1 MSPSRRT
8 AAIVLVGAVSLALV
22 RTDELVAYFIQTASV
37 VVAGGFLL
45 SGERRR
51 DELRRT
57 RFFLLLALIAA
68 FTSGLSLFVYNL
80 LTGHLPADPW
90 LDDALVLCYPP
101 LTVIGLI
108 LIPAADRRTGHRAR
122 ALADGL
128 IAASSLW
135 YLLMAIDISAGEAGS
150 LLAQTA
156 KVAYPVGDVFVVST
170 ALAVLA
176 RCTAEAR
183 RIVLLIACGVAALAA
198 ADIWFA
204 KNLALGPQDS
214 PGVLFQLGVVLLIV
228 AASSPPV
235 RSRESGADARFAAV
249 LGAAPFAPLVV
260 CMGFTTRM
268 ILNGEPMPQ
277 RQVLPALVVAV
288 GLMLRAVASS
298 REKERLL
305 KDLRCREQ
313 TLEAALRLDELT
325 GLANRVG
332 LIEELDAAVAAERPV
347 SIALLDLDDFKLIN
361 DNHGHDVGDEILRVV
376 ASRLRHSVRD
386 TDVIARLGGDEF
398 AVIADPYDGLAE
410 RLLECFEVPVLVG
423 ARRFR
428 LRASIGIVTSRP
440 TDSSAALLAHA
451 DAAMYQA
458 KERKQRDSQ
467 VEELHGDGRKSVAA
481 RLRIRE
487 DVAAPTLEQYRVV
500 YQPVVE
506 LSTGR
511 IRGIEA
517 LLRWDH
523 PEFGAVSPAIFIPL
537 AEQAGSIGVL
547 GEWVLQRAIADLGET
562 RRKCPGNLLTVSVNV
577 SPRQLAD
584 EEFIDRTLTL
594 IEANELEPGALVL
607 EITEQAL
614 ETDLEAIA
622 GAVARLRAA
631 GILVA
636 IDDFGTG
643 YSSLRYLQHLEVDIM
658 KVDRSFVGEITGAD
672 SQCLLVSSIAGMGS
686 TLGLTLVAE
695 GIESLDQLRMLQTM
709 QIDLG
714 QGFLFSVPVPIEEIQ
729 RLLRSSGAYP
739 VALAHVGGTPD
750 GVPVQRKSA
759 IREWVIGS

>member
-1 MSPSRRT
+1 MAPSRRT
-8 AAIVLVGAVSLALV
+8 AAIVLVGVASLALV
-22 RTDELVAYFIQTASV
+22 RTGEQAAYFVQTVST

-45 SGERRR
+45 SGERRH
-51 DELRRT
+51 DALRRT
-57 RFFLLLALIAA
+57 RFFLLLALVAA
-68 FTSGLSLFVYNL
+68 FLSGLSLFAYQL
-80 LTGHLPADPW
+80 ATGHMPPDPW

-108 LIPAADRRTGHRAR
+108 LIPAADRRTGHRTR

-135 YLLMAIDISAGEAGS
+135 YLLMAIGVAGQGDARGMLAEA
-150 LLAQTA
+150 ATI
-156 KVAYPVGDVFVVST
+156 AYPVGDIFVVST

-176 RCTAEAR
+176 RCTSEAR

-204 KNLALGPQDS
+204 QNAVLGPQDA
-214 PGVLFQLGVVLLIV
+214 PGVLFQFGVVMLIV

-235 RSRESGADARFAAV
+235 HGRESRPDVRFSAV
-249 LGAAPFAPLVV
+249 LGAAPFIPLLACTV
-260 CMGFTTRM
+260 FTSRM
-268 ILNGEPMPQ
+268 VLNGEAMPQ
-277 RQVLPALVVAV
+277 RQVLPALVVAI
-288 GLMLRAVASS
+288 GLMLRALVSS

-305 KDLRCREQ
+305 RDLRSREQ

-332 LIEELDAAVAAERPV
+332 LVEELDAAVRSQRPV

-361 DNHGHDVGDEILRVV
+361 DNHGHDIGDEILRVV

-423 ARRFR
+423 ARRFK

-440 TDSSAALLAHA
+440 SDSSAALLAHA

-458 KERKQRDSQ
+458 KERKQRNSQ
-467 VEELHGDGRKSVAA
+467 VEELHGDGRRSVAA
-481 RLRIRE
+481 RLRVRE
-487 DVAAPTLEQYRVV
+487 EVAAPSLEQYRVV

-506 LSTGR
+506 LTTGR

-523 PEFGAVSPAIFIPL
+523 PEIGPISPSVFVPL
-537 AEQAGSIGVL
+537 AEQAGSIGIL
-547 GEWVLQRAIADLGET
+547 GEWVLQRAVADLGET
-562 RRKCPGNLLTVSVNV
+562 RRKCPGSVLTVSVNV

-584 EEFIDRTLTL
+584 EQFIERTLAL

-614 ETDLEAIA
+614 ETDLESVAA
-622 GAVARLRAA
+622 AVARLRAA

-658 KVDRSFVGEITGAD
+658 KVDRSFVGEIATAE
-672 SQCLLVSSIAGMGS
+672 SQCLLVSSIAGMG
-686 TLGLTLVAE
+686 TALGLTLVAE

-709 QIDLG
+709 QVDLG

-739 VALAHVGGTPD
+739 VALAHVG
-750 GVPVQRKSA
+750 VPVQRGA
-759 IREWVIGS
+759 APEWADRT

>member
-1 MSPSRRT
+1 MPPSHRT
-8 AAIVLVGAVSLALV
+8 AAIVLGGAVSLAVV
-22 RTDELVAYFIQTASV
+22 RTGELTAYFVQTASV

-45 SGERRR
+45 WGERRR
-51 DELRRT
+51 DALRRT
-57 RFFLLLALIAA
+57 RLFLLLALVAA
-68 FTSGLSLFVYNL
+68 FTSGLSLFVYQFAV
-80 LTGHLPADPW
+80 GHLPPDPW

-135 YLLMAIDISAGEAGS
+135 YLLMAIGVGSGSAGT
-150 LLAQTA
+150 LLAQA
-156 KVAYPVGDVFVVST
+156 ARIAYPVGDVFVVST

-176 RCTAEAR
+176 RCTSEAR
-183 RIVLLIACGVAALAA
+183 RIVLLIACGVAALGA
-198 ADIWFA
+198 ADTWFA
-204 KNLALGPQDS
+204 QNATLGPENA
-214 PGVLFQLGVVLLIV
+214 PGVLFQLGVVMLII

-235 RSRESGADARFAAV
+235 HSGESRPDRRLAAV
-249 LGAAPFAPLVV
+249 LGAAPFIPLVV

-268 ILNGEPMPQ
+268 IVNGEAMPQ
-277 RQVLPALVVAV
+277 RQVLPALVVAI
-288 GLMLRAVASS
+288 GLMLRAIASS

-305 KDLRCREQ
+305 QDLRSREQ

-332 LIEELDAAVAAERPV
+332 LIEELDAAVGAGRPV

-361 DNHGHDVGDEILRVV
+361 DNHGHDIGDEILRVV

-386 TDVIARLGGDEF
+386 SDVIARLGGDEF
-398 AVIADPYDGLAE
+398 AVVADPYDGLAE

-423 ARRFR
+423 ARRFK

-440 TDSSAALLAHA
+440 SDSSAALLAHA

-467 VEELHGDGRKSVAA
+467 VEELHGDGRRSVAA
-481 RLRIRE
+481 RLRVRE
-487 DVAAPTLEQYRVV
+487 EVAVPSLEQYRVV

-506 LSTGR
+506 LTTGR

-523 PEFGAVSPAIFIPL
+523 PEIGAISPSVFIPL
-537 AEQAGSIGVL
+537 AEQAGSIGIL
-547 GEWVLQRAIADLGET
+547 GEWVLQRAVADLGET
-562 RRKCPGNLLTVSVNV
+562 RRKCPGNVVTVSVNV

-584 EEFIDRTLTL
+584 EQFIDRTLAL
-594 IEANELEPGALVL
+594 IQANELEPGALVL

-614 ETDLEAIA
+614 ETDLEAVA
-622 GAVARLRAA
+622 CAVGRLRAA

-658 KVDRSFVGEITGAD
+658 KVDRSFVGEITAAE
-672 SQCLLVSSIAGMGS
+672 SQCLLVSSIAGMGA

-695 GIESLDQLRMLQTM
+695 GIESLDQLRMLQAM
-709 QIDLG
+709 KVDLG

-739 VALAHVGGTPD
+739 VALAHVG
-750 GVPVQRKSA
+750 VPVQRDA
-759 IREWVIGS
+759 TRPVGAG